1 VRDPWREGK
10 YVDLWSLV
18 HVHGGFL
25 VAWLL
30 FGLGLSLL
38 PTAALTLLALAL
50 YEIVE
55 YLADVEEHA
64 TNRITDLGFGIVGIA
79 LAHAARAAAGYAIP
93 AVAAVSFAL
102 LNLWGWWAWMRRE
115 GKL

>member
-1 VRDPWREGK
+1 MRDPWREGK
-10 YVDLWSLV
+10 YVDLWTLV

-30 FGLGLSLL
+30 LGLGLSLL
-38 PTAALTLLALAL
+38 PAAALTLLALAL
-50 YEIVE
+50 HEIVE
-55 YLADVEEHA
+55 HLADVEEHA
-64 TNRITDLGFGIVGIA
+64 TNRISDLVFGMVGVG
-79 LAHAARAAAGYAIP
+79 LAYAAQPVGGYAIP